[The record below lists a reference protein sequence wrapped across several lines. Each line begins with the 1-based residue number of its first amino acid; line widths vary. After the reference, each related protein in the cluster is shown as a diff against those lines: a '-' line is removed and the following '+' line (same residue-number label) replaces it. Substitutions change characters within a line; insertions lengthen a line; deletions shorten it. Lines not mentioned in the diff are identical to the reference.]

1 VNVLPLSDEDEAK
14 EIDNDEFMM
23 YHVDEIEQEPN
34 PNDNFDSIIDFVSN
48 SIKDKVDDTTIVHS
62 LSKLTNGLNNWPHR
76 IYRIQCHMILV
87 EVSFILIT
95 TLGQGCR

>member
-34 PNDNFDSIIDFVSN
+34 PNDNFD